1 MFDEGAKDLY
11 LKPSMLHSVAANTE
25 HPEASAML
33 VDFLINSEESGQIF
47 GTNRGLPASTVALE
61 AAELDEL
68 SEQIKQYEA
77 DIADRLGDAP
87 PVPIV
92 GYGTLEQKF
101 LELGKELGFGTATV
115 DEAVSQFFTE
125 MDAILS

>member
-1 MFDEGAKDLY
+1 D
-11 LKPSMLHSVAANTE
+11 V
-25 HPEASAML
+25 
-33 VDFLINSEESGQIF
+33 
-47 GTNRGLPASTVALE
+47 
-61 AAELDEL
+61 L

-101 LELGKELGFGTATV
+101 LELGKELGFGTARV
-115 DEAVSQFFTE
+115 EVAVSLFF
-125 MDAILS
+125 I